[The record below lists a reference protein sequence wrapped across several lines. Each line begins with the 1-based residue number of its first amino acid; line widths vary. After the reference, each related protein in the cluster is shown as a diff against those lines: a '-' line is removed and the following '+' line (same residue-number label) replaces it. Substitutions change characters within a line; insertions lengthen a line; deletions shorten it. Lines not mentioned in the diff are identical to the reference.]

1 MQYSA
6 GIVRYSIDTQGLLK
20 KKRSLKNDIIL
31 EDGEVMWQQSSSE
44 AVSSGALLYVK
55 REFIK

>member
-20 KKRSLKNDIIL
+20 KKSLKNDILL
-31 EDGEVMWQQSSSE
+31 EDGEVMVQQSSSE

>member
-20 KKRSLKNDIIL
+20 KKSLKSDILL
-31 EDGEVMWQQSSSE
+31 EDGEVMGQQSSSE